1 MLFFVLFSLFITHLD
16 QSPVSQLSPRP
27 ILIKSSIVNII
38 LVQTTVY
45 CTPFSI
51 SLFTSNTFTQ
61 SNFYVHFA
69 AECGLNLDF
78 LLN

>member
-38 LVQTTVY
+38 LEVQHSKHYTSTNY
-45 CTPFSI
+45 C
-51 SLFTSNTFTQ
+51 
-61 SNFYVHFA
+61 
-69 AECGLNLDF
+69 
-78 LLN
+78 LLYSF